1 MRLMRVRVV
10 SASGEAPS
18 GWRSLLRLVGLALA
32 VILLF
37 TGFLPALVD
46 GRRRALQ
53 DFMAGTTVVYDAE
66 AVAAVSAAFEASAR
80 PGEPLGRGRRR
91 SGACARRGQGPP
103 VVLVHGYGVSGRYM
117 LPLARILATCCSAFA
132 PDLPG
137 HGRSEQSATPLGIG
151 GLADALGGWLDAVG
165 LERPAFVANSMGC
178 QIVTELA
185 VRRPQR
191 VGPMV
196 LVGPTIDPRRR
207 TARHQ
212 IFGALRDSAHEP
224 ALLVALAG
232 REWAGRNLGQL
243 RTLARSVLADRI
255 EERLP
260 AIEQPTIVVHGEKDG
275 LVSREWAEQA
285 AALLPRGRLVVVPG
299 EPHAIP
305 YTHPRLL
312 AGIVQ
317 ELIAEEARARSSRA
331 PAEPP
336 TSERARTATAP
347 AATAATTAATPRRPA
362 PAPAGRAL
370 PRPVTSAPA
379 PRPALHGDPAP
390 RHRRRRGRD

>member
-1 MRLMRVRVV
+1 M
-10 SASGEAPS
+10 SALESRWDDVAGVQVHAQSG
-18 GWRSLLRLVGLALA
+18 
-32 VILLF
+32 
-37 TGFLPALVD
+37 
-46 GRRRALQ
+46 
-53 DFMAGTTVVYDAE
+53 
-66 AVAAVSAAFEASAR
+66 
-80 PGEPLGRGRRR
+80 GE
-91 SGACARRGQGPP
+91 GPP

-117 LPLARILATCCSAFA
+117 LPLARVLASSCSAFA

-137 HGRSEQSATPLGIG
+137 HGQSGPSPTPLGIG

-165 LERPAFVANSMGC
+165 LEQPALVANSMGC

-185 VRRPQR
+185 VRRPER

-196 LVGPTIDPRRR
+196 LVGPTIDPGRRS
-207 TARHQ
+207 ARHQ
-212 IFGALRDSAHEP
+212 IFGAMRDSAREP

-232 REWAGRNLGQL
+232 REWAGNLGQL

-255 EERLP
+255 EDRLP

-312 AGIVQ
+312 AGIVRD
-317 ELIAEEARARSSRA
+317 LLAEEVEHAARELQRGLPHGDVPARQSHQ
-331 PAEPP
+331 
-336 TSERARTATAP
+336 
-347 AATAATTAATPRRPA
+347 
-362 PAPAGRAL
+362 
-370 PRPVTSAPA
+370 PRPRQQPL
-379 PRPALHGDPAP
+379 PLLRDLR
-390 RHRRRRGRD
+390 RHQPVMVSPDE

>member
-1 MRLMRVRVV
+1 V
-10 SASGEAPS
+10 SALESRWDDVAGVQVHAQSG
-18 GWRSLLRLVGLALA
+18 
-32 VILLF
+32 
-37 TGFLPALVD
+37 
-46 GRRRALQ
+46 
-53 DFMAGTTVVYDAE
+53 
-66 AVAAVSAAFEASAR
+66 
-80 PGEPLGRGRRR
+80 GE
-91 SGACARRGQGPP
+91 GPP

-117 LPLARILATCCSAFA
+117 LPLARVLASSCSAFA

-137 HGRSEQSATPLGIG
+137 HGQSGPSPTPLGIG

-165 LERPAFVANSMGC
+165 LEQPALVANSMGC

-185 VRRPQR
+185 VRRPER

-196 LVGPTIDPRRR
+196 LVGPTIDPGRRS
-207 TARHQ
+207 ARHQ
-212 IFGALRDSAHEP
+212 IFGAMRDSAREP

-232 REWAGRNLGQL
+232 REWAGNLGQL

-255 EERLP
+255 EDRLP

-312 AGIVQ
+312 AGIVRD
-317 ELIAEEARARSSRA
+317 LLAEEVEHAARELQRGLPHGDVPARQSHQ
-331 PAEPP
+331 
-336 TSERARTATAP
+336 
-347 AATAATTAATPRRPA
+347 
-362 PAPAGRAL
+362 
-370 PRPVTSAPA
+370 PRPRQQPL
-379 PRPALHGDPAP
+379 PLLRDLR
-390 RHRRRRGRD
+390 RHQPVMVSPDE

>member
-1 MRLMRVRVV
+1 MTTPIQDSLTLASRWDEVAGVRVH
-10 SASGEAPS
+10 
-18 GWRSLLRLVGLALA
+18 
-32 VILLF
+32 
-37 TGFLPALVD
+37 TH
-46 GRRRALQ
+46 
-53 DFMAGTTVVYDAE
+53 AG
-66 AVAAVSAAFEASAR
+66 
-80 PGEPLGRGRRR
+80 
-91 SGACARRGQGPP
+91 GQGLP
-103 VVLVHGYGVSGRYM
+103 VVLVHGYGVSSRYM
-117 LPLARILATCCSAFA
+117 LPLARILSESCSTFA

-137 HGRSEQSATPLGIG
+137 HGRSEQPGTPLEIG
-151 GLADALGGWLDAVG
+151 DLADVLGDWLDAVG
-165 LERPAFVANSMGC
+165 LERPAFLANSMGC

-212 IFGALRDSAHEP
+212 IFDAVRDSAHEP

-317 ELIAEEARARSSRA
+317 ELVAEEAEHAAR
-331 PAEPP
+331 E
-336 TSERARTATAP
+336 
-347 AATAATTAATPRRPA
+347 
-362 PAPAGRAL
+362 L
-370 PRPVTSAPA
+370 PRSLPHRNMPA
-379 PRPALHGDPAP
+379 RQPHQPRPRQQPLPLLGDP
-390 RHRRRRGRD
+390 RGNQPVAVSPDE

>member
-1 MRLMRVRVV
+1 LSARLR
-10 SASGEAPS
+10 
-18 GWRSLLRLVGLALA
+18 
-32 VILLF
+32 
-37 TGFLPALVD
+37 
-46 GRRRALQ
+46 
-53 DFMAGTTVVYDAE
+53 
-66 AVAAVSAAFEASAR
+66 ASALLESR
-80 PGEPLGRGRRR
+80 WDEVGGVQVHAHVGGE
-91 SGACARRGQGPP
+91 GPP

-117 LPLARILATCCSAFA
+117 LPLARILASSCSAFA

-137 HGRSEQSATPLGIG
+137 HGQSEPSPTPLGIG

-185 VRRPQR
+185 VRRPDR
-191 VGPMV
+191 VGQMV
-196 LVGPTIDPRRR
+196 LVGPTIDPARRS
-207 TARHQ
+207 ARHQ
-212 IFGALRDSAHEP
+212 IFGAMRDSAHEP

-232 REWAGRNLGQL
+232 REWAGNLGQL

-260 AIEQPTIVVHGEKDG
+260 AIEQPTIVVRGEKDG

-317 ELIAEEARARSSRA
+317 ELIAEEAEHAAR
-331 PAEPP
+331 E
-336 TSERARTATAP
+336 
-347 AATAATTAATPRRPA
+347 
-362 PAPAGRAL
+362 L
-370 PRPVTSAPA
+370 PRGLPHRNVPTRQPHQ
-379 PRPALHGDPAP
+379 PRPRQQPTPLFGHAHGHEPVAVSPDE
-390 RHRRRRGRD
+390 